1 IDVALIISLKDIERR
16 LNKVEQIEYYIEF
29 VRSTHFLIAPLLFIL
44 LHLMRPLLFIPVI
57 LICITGGLIF
67 GVIPGIILS
76 IIGLSLSSVSFYL
89 LADTIPSL
97 TTRLIKMKNKL
108 IGKDVHLT
116 TGQMSVLRLIPFIHY
131 HLLSFIIYESSTS
144 FKPYLLTSFY
154 TIIPMVVVYTT
165 IGQSITSFS
174 PLVSFAMILGLIPLL
189 FMLRKKDER
198 VSLREFLR

>member
-1 IDVALIISLKDIERR
+1 M
-16 LNKVEQIEYYIEF
+16 EQIEYYIEF